1 MLFSS
6 ATFLFG
12 FLPVVLAVYYAL
24 RGHRETQNTV
34 LCLFSLFFYAWGEPW
49 FVLIMLVSII
59 VNWAAGLLIER
70 SRSKLI
76 VVLDLVFNLGILA
89 VFKYLMF
96 AVESVNDL
104 LGTDMSVPDIALP
117 IGISFFTF
125 QAISYVLDVYR
136 GHGAA
141 QHNILHVA
149 LYISFFP
156 QLIAGPIVRYNTISE
171 QITDR
176 HESWEDFSEG
186 CVRFII
192 GLGKKIIIANNLA
205 LIADKVFEMASGVY
219 TDWFG
224 IECSLT
230 ADIAWLGALAY
241 TFQIFFDFSGYSDMA
256 IGLGKMFGFHFLE
269 NFNYPYI
276 SGSISEFW
284 RRWHISLG
292 TWFRDYLYIPL
303 GGSHCSQIR
312 NYLNLLVVWFC
323 TGLWHG
329 ANTTFIIWGL
339 MYFVLIAAERYFDLK
354 NRLDG
359 TLSYIGHI
367 YTLLFVVIGW
377 VIFRADN
384 MHVACNYIAQM
395 FSFTSNSQMA
405 AFYIREYW
413 MYYLVAVIF
422 SVPIIPR
429 VKAKISRRLWDVLS
443 GAIVLIVLIVSI
455 SFIVKGSYNPFIYFN
470 F

>member
-24 RGHRETQNTV
+24 GGRREAQNIV

-49 FVLIMLVSII
+49 FVLIMIASII
-59 VNWAAGLLIER
+59 VNWLAGILIEKNR
-70 SRSKLI
+70 RKSILVI
-76 VVLDLVFNLGILA
+76 DLVFNLGILFL
-89 VFKYLMF
+89 FKYLMF
-96 AVESVNDL
+96 VLESANRL
-104 LGTDMSVPDIALP
+104 LRTDISVPEIALP

-125 QAISYVLDVYR
+125 QAISYVIDVYR

-141 QHNILHVA
+141 QHNIIHVA

-156 QLIAGPIVRYNTISE
+156 QLIAGPIVRYNTIAD
-171 QITDR
+171 QIMNRKENWD
-176 HESWEDFSEG
+176 SFSEG
-186 CVRFII
+186 CTRLII

-205 LIADKVFEMASGVY
+205 LIADKVFEMASGAY
-219 TDWFG
+219 TEWFG

-256 IGLGKMFGFHFLE
+256 IGLGKMFGFQFLE

-276 SGSISEFW
+276 SSSVSEFW

-303 GGSHCSQIR
+303 GGSRCSQSR
-312 NYLNLLVVWFC
+312 NYINLLIVWFC

-329 ANTTFIIWGL
+329 ANITFITWGL
-339 MYFVLIAAERYFDLK
+339 MYFALIAAERYFDIRKL
-354 NRLDG
+354 
-359 TLSYIGHI
+359 LSGNLQAVGHI
-367 YTLLFVVIGW
+367 YTMFFVIIGW
-377 VIFRADN
+377 IIFRADN
-384 MHVACNYIAQM
+384 MHIAVKYIATM
-395 FSFTSNSQMA
+395 FSFSSNSQMT

-413 MYYLVAVIF
+413 MYYMFAIAAAFPL
-422 SVPIIPR
+422 IPWI
-429 VKAKISRRLWDVLS
+429 KDKINRKVWDVIS
-443 GAIVLIVLIVSI
+443 GVFVIVVLIVSI